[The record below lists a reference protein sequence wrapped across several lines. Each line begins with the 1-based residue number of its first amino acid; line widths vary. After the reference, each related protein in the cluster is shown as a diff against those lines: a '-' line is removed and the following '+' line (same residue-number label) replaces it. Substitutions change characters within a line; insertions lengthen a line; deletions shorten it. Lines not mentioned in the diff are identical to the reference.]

1 MKSDYEEMLEKA
13 IKDMPDSVMQRE
25 RFEIPKILGHLQG
38 NKTIISNFPQIANT
52 LRRPQEHLLKYL
64 LKELATPGDMK
75 NNFLLLGAK
84 VPASRINGKIRQYAI
99 EFVLCVDCGKP
110 DTKIEKEGNFSF
122 IKCMACGTKHPIKSR
137 I

>member
-1 MKSDYEEMLEKA
+1 
-13 IKDMPDSVMQRE
+13 MQRE